1 MQTIDFFD
9 FQKVD
14 MRAGTIIKAQEF
26 NEARNP
32 AYKIW
37 VDLGPLGIKKTSAQ
51 ITHNYSLGELPGR
64 QVICV
69 CNFPKKQIAN
79 FMSEILITG
88 FKDEN
93 DHIVLASLEREVPHG
108 KKLH

>member
-1 MQTIDFFD
+1 MQTIEFFD

-14 MRAGTIIKAQEF
+14 MRAGTIIEVRDFKEV
-26 NEARNP
+26 RNP

-37 VDLGPLGIKKTSAQ
+37 VDMGPLGIKKTSAQ
-51 ITHNYSLGELPGR
+51 ITQNYSIEELPGR

-88 FKDEN
+88 FKDEQN
-93 DHIVLASLEREVPHG
+93 NIVLATLERNVPNG
-108 KKLH
+108 EKLH

>member
-1 MQTIDFFD
+1 MQTIEFFD

-14 MRAGTIIKAQEF
+14 MRAGTIIEAQEF
-26 NEARNP
+26 KEARIP

-51 ITHNYSLGELPGR
+51 ITHNYSLEELPGR

-69 CNFPKKQIAN
+69 CNFPQKQIAN

-88 FKDEN
+88 FKDAQ
-93 DHIVLASLEREVPHG
+93 DHIVLATLERTVSNGE
-108 KKLH
+108 KLH